1 MAGSGI
7 ESTILKEG
15 PLELYDRGSW
25 VHRHAEICTRSHKH
39 GMDVDKQFL
48 VHRLKPARRELG
60 HVELKS
66 ALLSAGDRPDAG
78 ERPLAPLAPLP
89 RRAPEPTP
97 ARLLGRRALLLD
109 GLRPDGPAVHVGSAE
124 RAVAQRVDDRAPRQR
139 AGAGPDQPADRPP
152 PGDRAAGRGA
162 AESESA
168 AVATKEGAK
177 ARLAEEEEGEEGREA
192 G

>member
-78 ERPLAPLAPLP
+78 ERPLAPPCPPPPPRSRTDTRAPAGQTGASAGRSTA
-89 RRAPEPTP
+89 RRASRSRGQRG
-97 ARLLGRRALLLD
+97 AR
-109 GLRPDGPAVHVGSAE
+109 S
-124 RAVAQRVDDRAPRQR
+124 
-139 AGAGPDQPADRPP
+139 
-152 PGDRAAGRGA
+152 RAASG
-162 AESESA
+162 
-168 AVATKEGAK
+168 
-177 ARLAEEEEGEEGREA
+177 
-192 G
+192 

>member
-1 MAGSGI
+1 MAGSGV

-78 ERPLAPLAPLP
+78 ERPPCPLP
-89 RRAPEPTP
+89 RRPPAPPPTRAP
-97 ARLLGRRALLLD
+97 AGQTGASAGRSTARRASRSH
-109 GLRPDGPAVHVGSAE
+109 G
-124 RAVAQRVDDRAPRQR
+124 QREARS
-139 AGAGPDQPADRPP
+139 
-152 PGDRAAGRGA
+152 RAASG
-162 AESESA
+162 
-168 AVATKEGAK
+168 
-177 ARLAEEEEGEEGREA
+177 
-192 G
+192 